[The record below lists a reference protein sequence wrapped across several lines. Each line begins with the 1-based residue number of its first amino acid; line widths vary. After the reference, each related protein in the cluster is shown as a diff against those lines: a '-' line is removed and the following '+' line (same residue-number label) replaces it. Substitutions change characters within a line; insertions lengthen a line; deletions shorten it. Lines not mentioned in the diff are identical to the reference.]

1 MAGHDRDL
9 TANPPWLA
17 RVDHPDGWV
26 LGAGFLVDER
36 TVLTCGHTVPAPEA
50 GGAMPVEVR
59 FVHSSSA
66 APVRGQVAAADHHL
80 DPDGATDL
88 AVIRLD
94 GPVPLGALAAPLVG
108 ARQLAGHAVVLT
120 GFPEVPGDWG
130 DQGEWGSRAEAV
142 VSTQGGPRL
151 GWWELLDRSSG
162 PPVPW
167 VAEGFSGGPVWS
179 TTANGVVAMTVAGS
193 EDRRQAYAIPL
204 DALVEVE
211 PSLRLRVQPPPDDTE
226 VEAELRAELD
236 ALEARLPPSD
246 PRITGARYGLAVTLL
261 AAQGDPAEAERLLA
275 ECIDDVDVYGHPPAR
290 AYGMWLAI
298 AEVRLGERR
307 DDEALDAIARAR
319 AVAEAAFGADDP
331 RLAGALAREALARLQ
346 RGDVAAADAAAR
358 RGQTLAG
365 TGPAV
370 TMFDVLYVRAQ
381 VAAMRDPAEAER
393 LTKRLHELGRRTV
406 PPGHPGLVRPIL
418 LRGHS
423 LAALGE
429 RAEARELFDEALALA
444 RDRYPRTHGEVADC
458 HLALAQ
464 LTLTESP
471 GTSLDTCLRA
481 LDAGEAAFTDRPA
494 RLVPYLLLAGSA
506 RQASGDPVEAF
517 ALADRAVEVATRN
530 LAPDHAGLVEVH
542 AARAQVTDPAAHLAE
557 LVADA
562 DRAHALAGLRAPDVV
577 PMMVPALTTLSAARL
592 LAQRPGDAADLA
604 REALGLVEHTPF
616 ARLPV
621 AGAAH
626 RALGMAE
633 YHLERFDDAA
643 THLTTALRT
652 NESFFGTAHPVVGFG
667 YLELSECQRRRNDA
681 QAAVAARDK
690 GLAVLDRALP
700 SDHPG
705 RRQLDQLARA
715 AAGGPVAQAAGRVA
729 RWLSRPV
736 GRS

>member
-36 TVLTCGHTVPAPEA
+36 TVLTCGHTVPAPE
-50 GGAMPVEVR
+50 GGAATPVDVR
-59 FVHSSSA
+59 IVHSSSA
-66 APVRGQVAAADHHL
+66 APVRGHVAPADHHL

-88 AVIRLD
+88 AVVRLD
-94 GPVPLGALAAPLVG
+94 GPVPPGALAAPLVG

-130 DQGEWGSRAEAV
+130 ERGEWGSRAEAV

-162 PPVPW
+162 PPGPW

-179 TTANGVVAMTVAGS
+179 TTAHGVVAMTVAGS
-193 EDRRQAYAIPL
+193 ETRRQAYAVPL
-204 DALVEVE
+204 DALVEAE

-226 VEAELRAELD
+226 VEAELRAELE
-236 ALEARLPPSD
+236 ALEARLTASD

-261 AAQGDPAEAERLLA
+261 GAESDPAEAERLLA

-298 AEVRLGERR
+298 AEVRLGGRR
-307 DDEALDAIARAR
+307 DDEALDAIARAC
-319 AVAEAAFGADDP
+319 AVGEAAFGADDP

-346 RGDVAAADAAAR
+346 GGDVAGADATAR
-358 RGQTLAG
+358 RAQAVAG
-365 TGPAV
+365 AGPAA
-370 TMFDVLYVRAQ
+370 TMLDVLFVRAQ
-381 VAAMRDPAEAER
+381 IAAMRDPAEAER

-406 PPGHPGLVRPIL
+406 PPGNPGLVRPTL

-423 LAALGE
+423 LATLGE
-429 RAEARELFDEALALA
+429 RAEARALFDEALALA

-464 LTLTESP
+464 LALTESP
-471 GTSLDTCLRA
+471 ATRLDTCLRA
-481 LDAGEAAFTDRPA
+481 LDAGAAAFADRPA

-506 RQASGDPVEAF
+506 RQASGDPAEAF

-530 LAPDHAGLVEVH
+530 LAPDHVGLVEVH
-542 AARAQVTDPAAHLAE
+542 AARAQARDPGAQLAE

-562 DRAHALAGLRAPDVV
+562 ERADALARQRAPDVV
-577 PMMVPALTTLSAARL
+577 PVMVPALSTLSTARL
-592 LAQRPGDAADLA
+592 MAQRPGDAADLA
-604 REALGLVEHTPF
+604 REALGLVERTPF

-633 YHLERFDDAA
+633 YHLAQFDESA

-652 NESFFGTAHPVVGFG
+652 NESFYGTAHPLVGFG
-667 YLELSECQRRRNDA
+667 YLELSECQRRRNDM
-681 QAAVAARDK
+681 QASGAARDK

-700 SDHPG
+700 PDHPG
-705 RRQLDQLARA
+705 RRQLEQLARS
-715 AAGGPVAQAAGRVA
+715 AAGGAVAQAASRVA
-729 RWLSRPV
+729 RWLSRPA
-736 GRS
+736 GPS